1 MSQRR
6 GWENVCCVENGNL
19 ANLTDFRISR
29 VRCRILQLSQLNHYV
44 SRFNLID
51 YYLPTSL
58 DHIKSLAW
66 PGRYRRSL
74 CERIFC
80 LPLSVARGSYACL
93 ILLPPFMFTLSKR
106 DGDDGFTRH
115 YGLYTKIMRGVDMEY
130 RLLLPD
136 YRDDR
141 ARGRVGRELDFC
153 GEECLSPQLP

>member
-1 MSQRR
+1 M
-6 GWENVCCVENGNL
+6 
-19 ANLTDFRISR
+19 
-29 VRCRILQLSQLNHYV
+29 

-74 CERIFC
+74 CEGIFC

-106 DGDDGFTRH
+106 DGDNVFHTKLWTIHKDNERSR
-115 YGLYTKIMRGVDMEY
+115 YGIY

-141 ARGRVGRELDFC
+141 ARGRVGRELEFC
-153 GEECLSPQLP
+153 GEKCISPQLP